1 MRPAPVNPA
10 AANANILNLGF
21 IDFGGASDAAAPEN
35 QSWRPHPALGIVI
48 PTARQNGPTDWGD
61 GEGEFYPT
69 VAISAASSARGYDMV
84 SGDFATGQLDVNTGR
99 AGTHG
104 SSPEA
109 NLSFSVAWFPYD
121 AGWIGGNIGNPDAA
135 TGASRWD
142 GAGQHSAGLTAS
154 LMSWAQYPP
163 GSGSYGGL
171 GFLRLPGVDAVTN
184 GMIFTTSS
192 QGNREVNIVG
202 VAPSTDA
209 SGAPGWVVT
218 IREDAALTGEEVASA
233 NQYQFEFVYVPYNA
247 KNLVG
252 GYIDGATGQ
261 RLQSAD
267 SFKMTRSDT
276 GTYELSISGK
286 AGTNGTLI
294 LQVADF
300 EAEASVPMASRA
312 FLSYEYNPV
321 TGKFVIQSH
330 KALTDTLSEVADANS
345 YFAWVDLVN
354 PLEPPDGPRLR
365 SLDSVV
371 VADSTTMS
379 AKEGNLAVNILK
391 TIRM

>member
-1 MRPAPVNPA
+1 
-10 AANANILNLGF
+10 
-21 IDFGGASDAAAPEN
+21 
-35 QSWRPHPALGIVI
+35 
-48 PTARQNGPTDWGD
+48 
-61 GEGEFYPT
+61 
-69 VAISAASSARGYDMV
+69 
-84 SGDFATGQLDVNTGR
+84 
-99 AGTHG
+99 
-104 SSPEA
+104 
-109 NLSFSVAWFPYD
+109 
-121 AGWIGGNIGNPDAA
+121 
-135 TGASRWD
+135 
-142 GAGQHSAGLTAS
+142 
-154 LMSWAQYPP
+154 
-163 GSGSYGGL
+163 
-171 GFLRLPGVDAVTN
+171 
-184 GMIFTTSS
+184 MIFTTSS

-267 SFKMTRSDT
+267 SFTMTRSDT